1 MRHQHQCRLCTHY
14 IDDVLPRAPLQLCSC
29 WGYGQIFHNKVLLI
43 KIFLVL
49 DIDGDGIISREDMD
63 GVLDLMTDNAMD
75 DELKDRII
83 NGVGKMCLLALM
95 L

>member
-1 MRHQHQCRLCTHY
+1 MHQYNYAAAGDMVKSFINFHY
-14 IDDVLPRAPLQLCSC
+14 
-29 WGYGQIFHNKVLLI
+29 KVLLI

-83 NGVGKMCLLALM
+83 NGVGRMCLLALM

>member
-1 MRHQHQCRLCTHY
+1 
-14 IDDVLPRAPLQLCSC
+14 
-29 WGYGQIFHNKVLLI
+29 
-43 KIFLVL
+43 
-49 DIDGDGIISREDMD
+49 MD